1 MSMDETPHI
10 PVSRPDLTALER
22 SYLLDA
28 FDSSWIAST
37 GPYVQRFEGR
47 FAEFCQVPHAVSC
60 TNGTCALHLAL
71 LALEIGSGDEVIV
84 PDQTYVSTANA
95 VRYVGA
101 TPVFADCD
109 PLTWTIDPASVERL
123 LSPRTRAIVAVHLFG
138 VPADMD
144 RLRPIADDAGCALV
158 EDAAQAHGARWAG
171 RRVGSPG
178 DISTFSFYGNKILTT
193 GEGGMVCTGDDRLAA
208 RVRKLKGQ
216 GADPARHYWFD
227 EVGYN
232 YRMTNLACA
241 VGLAQL
247 ERFEELR
254 DRRERVRRWY
264 LEALSE
270 EDLPLIVQQTQPQA
284 EAVLW
289 MQGVVLEDAAPAERE
304 ELRRG
309 LAAAGIETRPFF
321 PSLSSLPIYDD
332 CPTDAGC
339 PVSRHLGERGI
350 MLPTHTQLE
359 RDDVRRIVAAV
370 SSLIGQPAGAA

>member
-1 MSMDETPHI
+1 MGVDENRNI
-10 PVSRPDLTALER
+10 PVSKPDLTELER

-37 GPYVQRFEGR
+37 GSYVQRFEAR

-109 PLTWTIDPASVERL
+109 PRTWTVDPVSVERL
-123 LSPRTRAIVAVHLFG
+123 VSARTRAIIAVHLFG

-144 RLRPIADDAGCALV
+144 RLRRIAEDAGCALI
-158 EDAAQAHGARWAG
+158 EDAAQAHGARWSG
-171 RRVGSPG
+171 RRVGSLG
-178 DISTFSFYGNKILTT
+178 DVSTFSFYGNKILAT
-193 GEGGMVCTGDDRLAA
+193 GEGGMVCTADDRLAA

-232 YRMTNLACA
+232 YRMTNTACA

-254 DRRERVRRWY
+254 DRRECVRQWY
-264 LEALSE
+264 QEALDE
-270 EDLPLIVQQTQPQA
+270 EGLSVIVQQAPPQA

-289 MQGVVLEDAAPAERE
+289 MQGLVLEEAAPADSE
-304 ELRRG
+304 ELRQG
-309 LAAAGIETRPFF
+309 LAEAGIETRPFF
-321 PSLSSLPIYDD
+321 PSLSSLPIYDGCRND
-332 CPTDAGC
+332 RGC
-339 PVSRHLGERGI
+339 PVSRWLGECGA
-350 MLPTHTQLE
+350 MLPTHTRLSE
-359 RDDVRRIVAAV
+359 EDVRRIVVAV